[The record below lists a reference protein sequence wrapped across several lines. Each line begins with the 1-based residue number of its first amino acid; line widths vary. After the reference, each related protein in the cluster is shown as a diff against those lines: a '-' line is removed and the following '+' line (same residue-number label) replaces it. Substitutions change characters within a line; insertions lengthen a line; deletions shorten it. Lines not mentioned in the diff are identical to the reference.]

1 MSIFNQQLI
10 QIHLLQQIERTRDQ
24 IKNQIHIN
32 NKSKTNKKRQFWTK
46 QQDEELIQQINQI
59 GIMNYKQ
66 ISVQNKTSSQV
77 YFRLRYLKGVYLQN
91 KDKFDEELKMFLQN
105 K

>member
-10 QIHLLQQIERTRDQ
+10 QIHLLLQIERTRDQ
-24 IKNQIHIN
+24 IKNQIRIN
-32 NKSKTNKKRQFWTK
+32 SKSKKRQFWTK

-59 GIMNYKQ
+59 GTTNYKQ
-66 ISVQNKTSSQV
+66 ISIQNKTSSQV
-77 YFRLRYLKGVYLQN
+77 YFRLRYLRGVYLQN
-91 KDKFDEELKMFLQN
+91 KDKFDEELQTFQN

>member
-10 QIHLLQQIERTRDQ
+10 QIHLLLQIERTRDQ
-24 IKNQIHIN
+24 IKNQIRIN
-32 NKSKTNKKRQFWTK
+32 QSKKRQFWTK

-59 GIMNYKQ
+59 GTTNYKQ

-77 YFRLRYLKGVYLQN
+77 YFRLRYLRGVYLQN
-91 KDKFDEELKMFLQN
+91 KDKFDELQTFQN

>member
-10 QIHLLQQIERTRDQ
+10 QIHLLLQIERTRDQ
-24 IKNQIHIN
+24 IKNQIHN

-77 YFRLRYLKGVYLQN
+77 YFRLRYLKGVYFQN
-91 KDKFDEELKMFLQN
+91 KDKFDEELKILQN